1 MANSTNEEA
10 QPDSS
15 IPGHL
20 LQQLKGQTFLTEEN
34 SPSQIEEAGA
44 AGEQVQTPR
53 KLKKLRKPNNAWNYR
68 SQRDQL
74 AHLVDNP
81 PSKNGQ
87 IGTRDISF
95 LHDHEKPLAITAGE
109 NGNHDSLLPEEFQI
123 IRSQKVAGLSVRPTQ
138 YSTHLTETDPKESL
152 RVFPSLLPNRR
163 FEAKQ
168 LDRTFDAMMEEL
180 GVSEPEVGPS
190 QMHNLIE
197 IVKKEQNVY
206 DSIFFELIRQVTVG
220 CKERGQ
226 LLSKLRKRYADLMAR
241 IPRQINSLHQ
251 EMIAQRALDRKLT
264 SELTQF
270 KQSIHELTQELSTV
284 KKQDHQLTIEA
295 EKSKGELRVA
305 LEDSAKSSAILQE
318 YHQLYELQ
326 RQRLE
331 KQIKALTFE
340 RDIWNSTAYS
350 LGLKLIEENELTISR
365 RLYVSERSWS
375 KMGNHFAVLISEK
388 DSKNLNELQE
398 QVNKWRE
405 IISEFEKQLNN
416 QDELSRKDISEI
428 QNIFNTW
435 HETLTETYVYKDF
448 TGSRRISTPKQTSAD
463 KINESFEDL
472 KKSMTLFLQR
482 FGDGDSLILQEH
494 LYKMNELL
502 QSWTDVA
509 SMVYGRHRTIKGDN
523 MPQHEVMNTVYDTVL
538 KLHNQLQCQITG
550 ENGVTSRIVQ
560 VMNEISSWKIK
571 LEKSQSEEIDE
582 TEWLQ
587 LLDKFESWSEICD
600 LLKTYLGS
608 IIGLETNEKDIKIEE
623 TVKQVSNWLY
633 HTVTGIESENGRLA
647 AMLTSIQNDM
657 LKWMSSALLL
667 LVPDKSNNVVLR
679 KIAIPSQVS
688 AVDLCTQQESLS
700 QWCIDLSEYI
710 AKCSDSIVRDQFSQS
725 SDEYTLLDQLKSF
738 QKESLE
744 WEKSS
749 TFLCEALQ
757 GQYEEEKKLTKEA
770 MMSQVESEETKVDPP
785 DTKENVAQRSEEINL
800 DDVPLEN
807 ENHIRGESIFIL
819 GENEN
824 ITQTPVERP
833 PSGNLADPLTSQSQ
847 QALQA
852 LNTVAKLQEELLT
865 TEERAQTAEMR
876 VEELEDKIRDLERSI
891 THGIPLTVEK
901 ETTDVKEVEKNVA
914 PHVPPLQELAP
925 TVSSTTVT
933 STMSTLSSNDSEAP
947 RRPATAKSKTKKPKK
962 TRPSKQ

>member
-1 MANSTNEEA
+1 
-10 QPDSS
+10 
-15 IPGHL
+15 
-20 LQQLKGQTFLTEEN
+20 
-34 SPSQIEEAGA
+34 
-44 AGEQVQTPR
+44 
-53 KLKKLRKPNNAWNYR
+53 
-68 SQRDQL
+68 
-74 AHLVDNP
+74 
-81 PSKNGQ
+81 
-87 IGTRDISF
+87 
-95 LHDHEKPLAITAGE
+95 
-109 NGNHDSLLPEEFQI
+109 
-123 IRSQKVAGLSVRPTQ
+123 
-138 YSTHLTETDPKESL
+138 
-152 RVFPSLLPNRR
+152 
-163 FEAKQ
+163 
-168 LDRTFDAMMEEL
+168 
-180 GVSEPEVGPS
+180 
-190 QMHNLIE
+190 
-197 IVKKEQNVY
+197 
-206 DSIFFELIRQVTVG
+206 
-220 CKERGQ
+220 
-226 LLSKLRKRYADLMAR
+226 
-241 IPRQINSLHQ
+241 
-251 EMIAQRALDRKLT
+251 MIAQRALDRKLT

-270 KQSIHELTQELSTV
+270 KQSIHELTQELSMV

-295 EKSKGELRVA
+295 EKSKEELRIA

-405 IISEFEKQLNN
+405 IISEFEKHLNV
-416 QDELSRKDISEI
+416 QDDLSRKDISEI
-428 QNIFNTW
+428 QNIFDTW
-435 HETLTETYVYKDF
+435 HETLSETYVYKDF
-448 TGSRRISTPKQTSAD
+448 TDSRRISTPKQTTAY
-463 KINESFEDL
+463 KISESFEDL
-472 KKSMTLFLQR
+472 KRSMASFLQR

-509 SMVYGRHRTIKGDN
+509 SMVYGRHRTIQGEN
-523 MPQHEVMNTVYDTVL
+523 MAQHEAMNTVYDTVL
-538 KLHNQLQCQITG
+538 KLHNQLQLMITG
-550 ENGVTSRIVQ
+550 ENGVSSRIVQ
-560 VMNEISSWKIK
+560 VLNEISSWKIK
-571 LEKSQSEEIDE
+571 IEKSQSDEID
-582 TEWLQ
+582 
-587 LLDKFESWSEICD
+587 
-600 LLKTYLGS
+600 
-608 IIGLETNEKDIKIEE
+608 
-623 TVKQVSNWLY
+623 
-633 HTVTGIESENGRLA
+633 
-647 AMLTSIQNDM
+647 DM

-667 LVPDKSNNVVLR
+667 LVPDKSNNIVLR

-757 GQYEEEKKLTKEA
+757 GQYEEEKQLTKEERL
-770 MMSQVESEETKVDPP
+770 SQVESEEQANVDPT

-807 ENHIRGESIFIL
+807 ENHIRGEAIFIL

-833 PSGNLADPLTSQSQ
+833 QSGDLADPLTSQSQ

-852 LNTVAKLQEELLT
+852 LTTVAKLQEELLT

-891 THGIPLTVEK
+891 THGLPVEI
-901 ETTDVKEVEKNVA
+901 ESGTTEDVKVETSA
-914 PHVPPLQELAP
+914 PTQLAP
-925 TVSSTTVT
+925 TQELEPSVSSTTLT
-933 STMSTLSSNDSEAP
+933 STMSTNSSNISNP
-947 RRPATAKSKTKKPKK
+947 SRPPSSTKSKKPKPKKPKK
-962 TRPSKQ
+962 RTSQH